1 MNYYDTMSE
10 VDEMR
15 AWEEGRLQGLKD
27 IEKLTWHD
35 NSELLLRS
43 VIRKLVIEQQELL
56 DEIYGEDDDE

>member
-43 VIRKLVIEQQELL
+43 VIRKMVIEQQELL

>member
-56 DEIYGEDDDE
+56 DEIYGEDEDE